1 MTYVVAHLA
10 ETHDPTERKRLKA
23 AMAQYVSSRG
33 LPEPNFIAEGLAQ
46 VISTSLQRG
55 DVLLLPSLSSLGA
68 TPSQQESLLSQAQGA
83 GVSVHLLSLM
93 SPVEQHLPGIRE
105 GWQASAQLESELERM
120 SERMAKR
127 ELEFQEEMQNFQ
139 DEVFARATAAFGS
152 KQLVSKIK
160 DEQSPIGTFIRQRRE
175 QLGLSQAQLAEMV
188 GTSRSSIQRAEV
200 DGASDSLTAILA
212 ALTDNTKGLEK
223 QDVIS

>member
-1 MTYVVAHLA
+1 MTYVVAHLP

-46 VISTSLQRG
+46 VISTTLQRG

-68 TPSQQESLLSQAQGA
+68 TPSQQESLLQQAQGA

-105 GWQASAQLESELERM
+105 GWQASSQLEAELERM

-127 ELEFQEEMQNFQ
+127 ELEFQEEMQYFQ

-160 DEQSPIGTFIRQRRE
+160 EEQSPIGTFIRQRRE

-188 GTSRSSIQRAEV
+188 GTSRSSIQRVET
-200 DGASDSLTAILA
+200 DGTSDSLTSILA
-212 ALTDNTKGLEK
+212 ALTDNTKALEK
-223 QDVIS
+223 QDGVS

>member
-1 MTYVVAHLA
+1 MTYVVAHLP

-46 VISTSLQRG
+46 VISTTLQRG

-68 TPSQQESLLSQAQGA
+68 TPSQQESLLQQAQGA

-105 GWQASAQLESELERM
+105 GWQASSQLEAELERM

-127 ELEFQEEMQNFQ
+127 ELEFQEEMQDFQ

-160 DEQSPIGTFIRQRRE
+160 EEQSPIGTFIRQRRE

-188 GTSRSSIQRAEV
+188 GTSRSSIQRVET
-200 DGASDSLTAILA
+200 DGTSDSLTSILA
-212 ALTDNTKGLEK
+212 ALTDNTKALEK
-223 QDVIS
+223 QDGVS